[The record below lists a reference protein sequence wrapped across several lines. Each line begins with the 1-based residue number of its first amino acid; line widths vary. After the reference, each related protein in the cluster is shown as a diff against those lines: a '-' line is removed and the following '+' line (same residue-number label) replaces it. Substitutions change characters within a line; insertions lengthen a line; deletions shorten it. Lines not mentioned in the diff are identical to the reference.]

1 MASFRIFGPYNLDL
15 GVIGLAPGQAQG
27 TYWFGWQPEPRDGQ
41 FTVTVTG
48 HPSTDVAGSVT
59 GTRAANALS
68 VSDTS
73 VQYVPSIQGDLV
85 STQLIVNATLVNSG
99 PAAIRYCSLCI
110 TFVEL

>member
-15 GVIGLAPGQAQG
+15 GIPGLAPGQEQN
-27 TYWFGWQPEPRDGQ
+27 TYWLGWKPEPRAGQ

-48 HPSTDVAGSVT
+48 HP
-59 GTRAANALS
+59 GTIVPDPNGTPHAANSVS

-73 VQYVPSIQGDLV
+73 VQYVPTVSGDIV
-85 STQLIVNATLVNSG
+85 TTQLVIHARLLNTG

>member
-15 GVIGLAPGQAQG
+15 GIPGLAPGQEQNTFWQG
-27 TYWFGWQPEPRDGQ
+27 WTPEPRVGQ

-48 HPSTDVAGSVT
+48 HP
-59 GTRAANALS
+59 GTNVPGTTQNAANSLS

-73 VQYVPSIQGDLV
+73 VQYVPTVQGDLV
-85 STQLIVNATLVNSG
+85 RTQLVVHAKLKNTGTG
-99 PAAIRYCSLCI
+99 PIRYCSLCI